1 METREVIQQT
11 PYLTFSVG
19 DEEYG
24 VSVLKVREIL
34 EYETVTRVPRA
45 PSFVRGVINL
55 RGRVVPVVDMAV
67 RFGLAPSPVT
77 NRSCI
82 VIVEAELLG
91 EAVVMGLVA
100 DSVSQVV
107 EFLPGEIEA
116 PPSFGTR
123 ADVAY
128 LKGLG
133 RAGRRFVL
141 LLDLDRVLA
150 EGEVEQ
156 VAALGAGEG
165 PGASEDASPSSA
177 LRAALGAALLL
188 LSLGSTAARAEEPIQ
203 DNSFVI
209 EEAYNQERGVVQHIS
224 TFSRLAGS
232 GDWAYTF
239 TQEWP
244 LPDEKNQLS
253 FTLPVQDLHS
263 PAASTSGVGDVA
275 LNYRYQAMGVG
286 GGPVAFSPRLSLL
299 LPTGRSG
306 QGLGAGGLGLQVN
319 LPLSLAH
326 GSRFVTHWNA
336 GATRTFRARDGEGD
350 RASTGAFF
358 LGQSVVWLARPK
370 ANLLL
375 ETYWTRAES
384 VKGPGVTEEGDAFF
398 VSPGLRFAHDFKSG
412 LQIVPGIAFPIGL
425 GPSHGQRS
433 VFLYLS
439 LEHPFRSSRH

>member
-1 METREVIQQT
+1 MENRDVIQQA

-67 RFGLAPSPVT
+67 RFGLHPSPVT
-77 NRSCI
+77 NRTCI
-82 VIVEAELLG
+82 VIVEAELDG
-91 EAVVMGLVA
+91 ESVAMGLVA
-100 DSVSQVV
+100 DAVSQVV

-116 PPSFGTR
+116 PPAFGTR
-123 ADVAY
+123 ADITY

-133 RAGRRFVL
+133 RAGQRFVL
-141 LLDLDRVLA
+141 LLDLDRVLSA
-150 EGEVEQ
+150 GEVEE
-156 VAALGAGEG
+156 VAKVASNDQQGE
-165 PGASEDASPSSA
+165 PE
-177 LRAALGAALLL
+177 RAAPVSSIGVAV
-188 LSLGSTAARAEEPIQ
+188 LSLFLGVSAVHAQEPIK
-203 DNSFVI
+203 DNSFLV

-224 TFSRLAGS
+224 TFARLAGT

-253 FTLPVQDLHS
+253 FTLPVQNVHA
-263 PAASTSGVGDVA
+263 PATVASASGLGDVA
-275 LNYRYQAMGVG
+275 LNYRYQAAGIG
-286 GGPVAFSPRLSLL
+286 GGPVAFSPRVSVL
-299 LPTGRSG
+299 LPTGQSG
-306 QGLGAGGLGLQVN
+306 QGLGTGGVGLQVN
-319 LPLSLAH
+319 LPLSVTH

-336 GATRTFRARDGEGD
+336 GATRTLSARDGVGD
-350 RASTGAFF
+350 EASTTAIL
-358 LGQSVVWLARPK
+358 LGQSTVWLARPK
-370 ANLLL
+370 VNLLV
-375 ETYWTRAES
+375 ETVWSRAQT
-384 VKGPGVTEEGDAFF
+384 VVGPGLTEQTSALV
-398 VSPGLRFAHDFKSG
+398 VSPGLRWAHDFKNG

-425 GPSHGQRS
+425 GPSAGQRS

-439 LEHPFRSSRH
+439 FEHPFRTSRH